1 MGLNL
6 SEILE
11 NVCYFEI
18 FVFFLNDKDKKKI
31 GLKENVIL
39 EFY

>member
-6 SEILE
+6 REILD

-18 FVFFLNDKDKKKI
+18 FLFFLNDKEKKKI